1 MPTPFRASYSL
12 GALPALFISSFHLPF
27 RGKRGHP
34 LTDAGTELTEMK
46 VFARDACRGEPER
59 QDPMRLG
66 PAEPTVCTALFSNLD
81 ILSTPNFQD
90 HRNGPCCLRSTS
102 RASPSEVL
110 GDCWI
115 WFLPSMLS
123 NGPPT
128 MTPLLSAPVQ
138 LLRLVLNM
146 DTIHRTD
153 KHLYEIPK
161 YQNTQGKGRTPALCS
176 DLNRKA

>member
-66 PAEPTVCTALFSNLD
+66 PAEPTLCTALFSNLD
-81 ILSTPNFQD
+81 ILSTP
-90 HRNGPCCLRSTS
+90 RSQKRTLLL
-102 RASPSEVL
+102 A
-110 GDCWI
+110 I
-115 WFLPSMLS
+115 YLPGFSVR
-123 NGPPT
+123 GFGG
-128 MTPLLSAPVQ
+128 LLD
-138 LLRLVLNM
+138 LVF
-146 DTIHRTD
+146 
-153 KHLYEIPK
+153 
-161 YQNTQGKGRTPALCS
+161 A
-176 DLNRKA
+176 